1 MIFKLLYDNE
11 INFTISTFWDAGYT
25 VKLGDELNGF
35 MDSSTGL
42 PTIDDA
48 INELMTM
55 AMRHYPELMKN
66 LS

>member
-25 VKLGDELNGF
+25 VKLGGELNGF
-35 MDSSTGL
+35 IDSSTGL